1 MKFTWKSVRYPVQVS
16 FYAGLVLLAAAVSL
30 TSAGADTPGMSIFPE
45 KSSGAQPAPAAD
57 TPAEENLNL
66 DIGRLDRSGR
76 APDGDQAQPRE
87 LPPPAGIPGPAVPPP
102 AGRTQRVD
110 IRVNVPRERN
120 PIAELESA
128 PLLPLP
134 EGVTL
139 GENDVLAK
147 SALTEIP
154 KGEGY
159 EATVSANSQGKLILL
174 GRQKYDENGEPLLD
188 DDGNPVMIPM
198 HRGMEVKEGE
208 ILGVQYNQA
217 AHARRTAAE
226 RELEVAKKEAGK
238 QLEVEVA
245 EASKNVALM
254 EYKRAVNSNKR
265 VPNSIS
271 EDEIWQKR
279 FEWYRGQKSEDKA
292 RYDLE
297 IAALAVDVKEAA
309 IAVADADL
317 EERLIRSPLSGQ
329 VDDIFKNKGEWLRE
343 GDNVLHVLRLDKINI
358 TADFDSEVV
367 TPSMIQGKAVTV
379 YVTKAGL
386 DEPQKLDGVIT
397 YARPVLMMNRFVA
410 YAEVKNTQ
418 IDGGWVLLPGMRVNL
433 IVHKDKDA
441 DPAEF
446 AEKQE

>member
-45 KSSGAQPAPAAD
+45 KASDAQPAPAAD
-57 TPAEENLNL
+57 TPAEEGLNL

-76 APDGDQAQPRE
+76 APDGVQAQPRE
-87 LPPPAGIPGPAVPPP
+87 LPPTPPNMGPP
-102 AGRTQRVD
+102 AGRPQRLD

-147 SALTEIP
+147 SAVTEIP

-174 GRQKYDENGEPLLD
+174 GRQKYGENGEPLLD

-329 VDDIFKNKGEWLRE
+329 VDDIFKNKGN
-343 GDNVLHVLRLDKINI
+343 GSAKGI
-358 TADFDSEVV
+358 TFFMCSVSIKSISPPIS
-367 TPSMIQGKAVTV
+367 T
-379 YVTKAGL
+379 
-386 DEPQKLDGVIT
+386 
-397 YARPVLMMNRFVA
+397 AR
-410 YAEVKNTQ
+410 
-418 IDGGWVLLPGMRVNL
+418 W
-433 IVHKDKDA
+433 
-441 DPAEF
+441 
-446 AEKQE
+446 